1 MSITIDDPETEALTT
16 QLAKMTGLSVNDAVA
31 LAVGE
36 AIARR
41 PTAESPRQT
50 AERLREQHGIAMSDT
65 ARTPLAREA
74 FDEMW
79 RRG

>member
-41 PTAESPRQT
+41 RTAESPAKLPSGYGNST
-50 AERLREQHGIAMSDT
+50 ASR
-65 ARTPLAREA
+65 
-74 FDEMW
+74 
-79 RRG
+79 